1 MREGFLVEYNEI
13 SSVPKEILI
22 NDPKLT
28 VFSMGKIL
36 VENFRGIVLYSD
48 TNIEINTSKYF
59 LKIKGEKMSIN
70 YMTKEELEISGTIC
84 GIEFE
89 K

>member
-70 YMTKEELEISGTIC
+70 YMTKEELEISGAIC
-84 GIEFE
+84 SIEFE